1 MSMVITD
8 KELPA
13 NYIVSYELAYQ
24 HRVNICV
31 RAKNFEQAEALV
43 ERALDNGT
51 LWDKGN
57 PDCYV
62 VYDDFEEEDDNVLCF
77 EVRGA
82 AAADCVPDRTVETL
96 RLHEVA
102 WTLLQAAKA
111 VVANWEGGDLAASVR
126 SLALV
131 VNEAETLR

>member
-1 MSMVITD
+1 MSMVIAD
-8 KELPA
+8 KGLPE

-31 RAKNFEQAEALV
+31 RAKNSGQAEAVV
-43 ERALDNGT
+43 ERALDHGT

-62 VYDDFEEEDDNVLCF
+62 VYDDFEEDNDNVLCF
-77 EVRGA
+77 EVREA
-82 AAADCVPDRTVETL
+82 TADDCEPDVTVETL
-96 RLHEVA
+96 RRHEVSRS
-102 WTLLQAAKA
+102 LLQAAKA
-111 VVANWEGGDLAASVR
+111 VIANWEGGELTASVR
-126 SLALV
+126 SLASV